1 MQDATARPRRVGRWV
16 LAALVV
22 AMVAGVAGITAAL
35 ALYVYPAESV
45 LPARADVIYVIGP
58 PTRERIALAEQL
70 RDEGV
75 AANILIS
82 VPLEGGQSADELT
95 VCRRDGVRCEHPEPF
110 TTEGEMMLLDREYG
124 ADASAVIITF
134 TPHVSRTRFIAT
146 QCGLSDTTV
155 VAAPARITIGG
166 WLYQF
171 AYQTGGFVKAALT
184 ACR

>member
-1 MQDATARPRRVGRWV
+1 MGQRPRWLARRV
-16 LAALVV
+16 LAA
-22 AMVAGVAGITAAL
+22 AGATLIAGSVGIAAAI
-35 ALYVYPAESV
+35 ALYVYPPESA
-45 LPARADVIYVIGP
+45 PPESADVIYVIGP

-75 AANILIS
+75 ADDILIS
-82 VPLEGGQSADELT
+82 VPVEGAQSADELS
-95 VCRRDGVRCEHPEPF
+95 VCRRDGVQCEHPEPF
-110 TTEGEMMLLDREYG
+110 TTEGEMMLLREEYG
-124 ADASAVIITF
+124 ADATAVIVTF

-146 QCGLSDTTV
+146 ECGVNDATV
-155 VAAPARITIGG
+155 VAAPDRITLGG